1 MEKSNQGGSNRD
13 NTTSRQSGDEQR
25 SSHSEK
31 GKSGVRSQG
40 AQGQNG
46 KDDMSKGKKN
56 NQREGSD
63 RSRSASGDKK

>member
-13 NTTSRQSGDEQR
+13 NTTSKQSGDEQR

-31 GKSGVRSQG
+31 
-40 AQGQNG
+40 G